1 MNRILKSFG
10 VAGLALA
17 ASVGMAAQASGQS
30 AGNNGQSGGNAA
42 TNSSQ
47 DIPVIPGTKQS
58 ISGGSP
64 QEQRIAKEVRHEIAM
79 LPYYSLF
86 DDLRFRVNGANVTL
100 LGDVTNPTL
109 KSDAEGAVK
118 HIEGVEHVTNNINV
132 LPPSPMDDQIRREV
146 ARRIA
151 NYGGLSRYFWEA
163 SPSIHIIVQNGRVR
177 LTGVVDNQG
186 DRTQAEIQAKS
197 VPNVFG
203 VTDDLQ
209 VAGGGGRE

>member
-1 MNRILKSFG
+1 
-10 VAGLALA
+10 
-17 ASVGMAAQASGQS
+17 
-30 AGNNGQSGGNAA
+30 
-42 TNSSQ
+42 
-47 DIPVIPGTKQS
+47 
-58 ISGGSP
+58 GSP

-86 DDLRFRVNGANVTL
+86 DDLRFRVNGGNVTL

-151 NYGGLSRYFWEA
+151 NYGGLSKYFWEA

-186 DRTQAEIQAKS
+186 DRTQADIQAKS
-197 VPNVFG
+197 VPNVFA

-209 VAGGGGRE
+209 VAGSRE